1 MEKIR
6 NIWKRSSFHEIQ
18 IKVTYEKSFFTHKFF
33 FNYENSMSIDGGQI
47 ENSTPFAAGILSIK
61 ILKESTFL

>member
-18 IKVTYEKSFFTHKFF
+18 IKVTYEKSFLFF
-33 FNYENSMSIDGGQI
+33 FNYKNSMSTDGGQI
-47 ENSTPFAAGILSIK
+47 ENSTPFASGILSIK